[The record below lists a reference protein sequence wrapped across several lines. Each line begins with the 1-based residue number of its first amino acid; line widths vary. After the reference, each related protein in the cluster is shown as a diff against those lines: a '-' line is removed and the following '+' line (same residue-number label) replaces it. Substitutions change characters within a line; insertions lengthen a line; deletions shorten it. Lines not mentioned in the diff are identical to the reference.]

1 MASADRG
8 ISSPLPDSLPG
19 SKLQTATNPNKALRV
34 LGLSPTTAESPSS
47 EYDSGFDNN
56 LDNGSNGKMLQTD
69 KYLVPHS
76 SLEVKRSQSVPMI
89 ARTAKAKVVDPKK
102 EHRDQ
107 LIQDTNNSSIV
118 SKRSVEKL
126 YYDGQPE
133 YFRYFVGKFKRRSPL
148 INRGYWLRMKAIEY
162 AVSRFLS
169 ERTAKR
175 KVVINLGCGQY
186 VYISV
191 VVGVVYLLT
200 LVIHYHFSSSASSLN
215 CVTTPRSWMLT
226 IRHL

>member
-1 MASADRG
+1 MASADRD

-19 SKLQTATNPNKALRV
+19 SKMETATNPNKALRV
-34 LGLSPTTAESPSS
+34 LGLSRTAESPSS
-47 EYDSGFDNN
+47 EYDSGRDDDII
-56 LDNGSNGKMLQTD
+56 DNGSNGKMLQTE
-69 KYLVPHS
+69 KHLVPQTS
-76 SLEVKRSQSVPMI
+76 PDVKRSQSVPMVV
-89 ARTAKAKVVDPKK
+89 RSGKAKVVDPKK

-126 YYDGQPE
+126 YYAGQPE

-169 ERTAKR
+169 ERTANK
-175 KVVINLGCGQY
+175 KVVINLGCG
-186 VYISV
+186 
-191 VVGVVYLLT
+191 
-200 LVIHYHFSSSASSLN
+200 
-215 CVTTPRSWMLT
+215 
-226 IRHL
+226 